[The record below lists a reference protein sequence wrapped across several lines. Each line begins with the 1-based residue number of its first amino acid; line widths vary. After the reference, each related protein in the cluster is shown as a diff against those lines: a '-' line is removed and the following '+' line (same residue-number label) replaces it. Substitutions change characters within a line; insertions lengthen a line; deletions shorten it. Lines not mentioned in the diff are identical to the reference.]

1 MSSYVNKRLSHRVGV
16 KKLSLRVGVKKLT
29 TIVKNDKGYETVPG
43 DNKPTTIGIKIVD
56 ISTGGLCIE
65 SKYCLKEGMMLE
77 LEIPKIATLD
87 GMILTSKVTRSIYI
101 QDSVYH
107 VSGGTDEDSSHY
119 QIGLKSKNPNDIYYD
134 KYMKQLLELVLAKII

>member
-1 MSSYVNKRLSHRVGV
+1 MSNNANKRLSHRVSV

-29 TIVKNDKGYETVPG
+29 TILKNNKGYETVPG

-87 GMILTSKVTRSIYI
+87 AMILTCEVTRSIYI
-101 QDSVYH
+101 EDPQYYINM
-107 VSGGTDEDSSHY
+107 GTDKDKSY
-119 QIGLKSKNPNDIYYD
+119 YKLGLKTKNQH
-134 KYMKQLLELVLAKII
+134 KYLNQLLELDSI

>member
-1 MSSYVNKRLSHRVGV
+1 MSNNANKRLSHRVSV
-16 KKLSLRVGVKKLT
+16 KKLSVRVGVKKLT

-65 SKYCLKEGMMLE
+65 SKHYLKEGMMLE

-87 GMILTSKVTRSIYI
+87 GMILTCKVTRSIFI
-101 QDSVYH
+101 QDSLYH
-107 VSGGTDEDSSHY
+107 VSIGTDNDKSYYH
-119 QIGLKSKNPNDIYYD
+119 IGLRSKNPNDIYYD
-134 KYMKQLLELVLAKII
+134 KYMKQLLELVLAKTI